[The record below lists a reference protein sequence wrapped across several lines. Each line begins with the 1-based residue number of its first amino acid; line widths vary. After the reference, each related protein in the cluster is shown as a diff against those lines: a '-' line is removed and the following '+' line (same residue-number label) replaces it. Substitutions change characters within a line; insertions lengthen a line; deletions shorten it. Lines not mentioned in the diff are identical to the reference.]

1 MRIGIV
7 EILKATPNRG
17 LPQRLYSQAIIKQ
30 YASVMPQAVSVW
42 CRELGHEVHYATY
55 YGQQDPRSLLPRD
68 LDLVFVA
75 TYTQASALA
84 YALAKIFRAE
94 GTTTV
99 IGGHHAKS
107 FPEDC
112 SRFFDVVVLDCDRT
126 LIHELLRDVPRGQI
140 VSSGRPL
147 RELPSVEARM
157 PEIRKAFLYDG
168 RPRATSTVPL
178 LASVGCPYTCDFC
191 IDARSHY
198 SVLPPDRLE
207 EDLRYLREHHP
218 RLTVTFHDPNFA
230 IRFDE
235 MLDVMERV
243 SRGRRYYAIESSL
256 AILKNDDRLR
266 RLRDSG
272 CLYIAPGV
280 ESFGNYADK
289 SGLRAIHSARER
301 LDSVARQ
308 LQSISEYIPGIQ
320 ANYIFGLDSD
330 AGDEPVEMLQEIMTR
345 TPFVW
350 SVVNIPMPFG
360 GTPLYDQLLAGGRIL
375 QSIPFHFYYKPYLTV
390 KLAHYD
396 PVSYYR
402 KLVAIWRHIVSP
414 SMTARRLALTPG
426 SIRILHGMRTYHAFR
441 LMRACQNI
449 LGRLERDAAFRRF
462 HEGASNT
469 LPAYYRQTI
478 ERDLGAYASL
488 LSAEDLRPVP
498 NRPADVARM
507 ASSR

>member
-1 MRIGIV
+1 MRIGIL

-17 LPQRLYSQAIIKQ
+17 LPQRLYAQTIIKQ

-55 YGQQDPRSLLPRD
+55 YGQQDPRSLLPPD
-68 LDLVFVA
+68 LDLVFIA

-84 YALAKIFRAE
+84 YALAKLFRAE

-112 SRFFDVVVLDCDRT
+112 LRFFDVAVLDCDRA
-126 LIHELLRDVPRGQI
+126 LIREILRDLPRGQI
-140 VSSGRPL
+140 VSSGRAL
-147 RELPSVEARM
+147 QELPSVEERM
-157 PEIRKAFLYDG
+157 PEIRKAFFFDD

-191 IDARSHY
+191 IDARSRY
-198 SVLPPDRLE
+198 SVLPADRLE
-207 EDLRYLREHHP
+207 ADLRYLRERYP

-243 SRGRRYYAIESSL
+243 SRGKRRYYAIESSL
-256 AILKNDDRLR
+256 SVLKNGIRLR

-289 SGLRAIHSARER
+289 SGLRAVHSAHER
-301 LDSVARQ
+301 LDSVAQQ
-308 LQSISEYIPGIQ
+308 LKSISEYIPGIQ
-320 ANYIFGLDSD
+320 ANYIFGLDTD
-330 AGDEPVEMLQEIMTR
+330 AGDEPVAMLQEIMTR

-360 GTPLYDQLLAGGRIL
+360 GTPLYDRLLADGRIL
-375 QSIPFHFYYKPYLTV
+375 EAIPFHFYYKPYLTV

-396 PVSYYR
+396 PISYYR
-402 KLVAIWRHIVSP
+402 KLIAIWRHVVSAP
-414 SMTARRLALTPG
+414 MIAKRLAMTPG

-441 LMRACQNI
+441 LMRACQSI
-449 LGRLERDAAFRRF
+449 LRRLETDTTFRRF
-462 HEGASNT
+462 HEGT
-469 LPAYYRQTI
+469 TDVLPPYYRQTI
-478 ERDLGAYASL
+478 EEDLGPYASL
-488 LSAEDLRPVP
+488 LSEEDLRPLP
-498 NRPADVARM
+498 NRPEVARI
-507 ASSR
+507 ASAL